1 MDREDLEKSKSVRE
15 MTDAEQVE
23 ELRRTQTENAA
34 LKLRL
39 QKKRELLSELK
50 TDTDELEFRAG
61 KMVSKTALA

>member
-50 TDTDELEFRAG
+50 TDTDEH
-61 KMVSKTALA
+61 